1 MPNLASVFMGFAPML
16 VLAYIV
22 YWLDRYEKEPVPLLT
37 VVFFWG
43 AVVAAG
49 GAYIINTV
57 LGMGFYLFT
66 GSEVAADIATGS
78 LIAPVVEEILKGLAV
93 VIVFLFYRREF
104 DSILDGIIY
113 AGIAALGFAAT
124 ENAIYIYRGWE
135 SGGWDGFWQLVFIRV
150 IIVGWQHPFYTA
162 FFGIGLAVARLNRNT
177 LTRVAAPLLGLGMAI
192 FTHSLH
198 NTLATIP
205 VFGELTCVLGTLL
218 DWSGWLFMGLFI
230 LYMIWREGRLLT
242 LHLRE
247 EVQAGLISPAQYK
260 TAASTLGQSMAKLAA
275 LFGGNY
281 TATTRFYQICGEL
294 AHKKEQLHKVGNESN
309 NTGII
314 AAYRAELAKLAPRV

>member
-16 VLAYIV
+16 VMAYIV

-37 VVFFWG
+37 TVFFWG

-49 GAYIINTV
+49 GAYVINTV

-66 GSEVAADIATGS
+66 GSEYATDVATGS

-93 VIVFLFYRREF
+93 VIVFLFFRKEF

-113 AGIAALGFAAT
+113 AGIVALGFAAT

-162 FFGIGLAVARLNRNT
+162 FFGIGLAMARLSPNPF
-177 LTRVAAPLLGLGMAI
+177 TRIVAPLAGMGAAI

-205 VFGELTCVLGTLL
+205 IFGDLTCVLGTLL

-230 LYMIWREGRLLT
+230 LYMIWHEGRLLT

-247 EVQAGLISPAQYK
+247 EVQLGHISPAQYK
-260 TAASTLGQSMAKLAA
+260 TAVSAVGQSLARLAA

-281 TATTRFYQICGEL
+281 AATTRFYQVCGEL
-294 AHKKEQLHKVGNESN
+294 AHKKEQVRKMGNESN
-309 NTGII
+309 NAGII
-314 AAYRAELAKLAPRV
+314 AGYRAELSGLTPRV